1 MEIGQK
7 PLEIDQVASA
17 TAPHARVLESNWEVT
32 AHVYLVLSLNL
43 HKKNTLKNSNF
54 WVVMVL

>member
-43 HKKNTLKNSNF
+43 HKKKIH
-54 WVVMVL
+54 